1 MEHPPSVAQLVLQ
14 HHRALLWADRLRRA
28 AGADDEER
36 RQVTADFLAYFYG
49 EVVGNMREQEAL
61 LFSAASRDQCAALER
76 TLREHDQKI
85 ATARR
90 LVEAL
95 AIGAPSGGLLREVA
109 TRMHEHVCAEEER
122 LYPTLLRTLDRPER
136 VRQALEGERPEWRLG

>member
-1 MEHPPSVAQLVLQ
+1 
-14 HHRALLWADRLRRA
+14 
-28 AGADDEER
+28 
-36 RQVTADFLAYFYG
+36 VTADVLAYFHG

-61 LFSAASRDQCAALER
+61 LFSAANRDQCAALER

-109 TRMHEHVCAEEER
+109 RVA
-122 LYPTLLRTLDRPER
+122 PGLRDPLQRTWVFGSSRAWAR
-136 VRQALEGERPEWRLG
+136 GERSTPTRGSVVFHDDASVVAK